1 VASLMPEAALLHE
14 NQHKTTKTA
23 DNTPAIITVI
33 RNQRS
38 LCMILSLSGV
48 VTVATA
54 TKRMVA
60 LKLPPA
66 PKHEPDCASDQ
77 HQPSE

>member
-1 VASLMPEAALLHE
+1 MKI
-14 NQHKTTKTA
+14 NKTTKTA
-23 DNTPAIITVI
+23 DNTPAIITVM
-33 RNQRS
+33 RNQRL
-38 LCMILSLSGV
+38 LCMIFSLAGV

-66 PKHEPDCASDQ
+66 PKHEPDCASDR